1 MPSDV
6 IRGWTPLR
14 VKKTRQNKNLEPGSD
29 PIRTGLYAAGD
40 RYAAAA
46 MFRGFATYSFRTVPD
61 ASAST
66 SDTS

>member
-6 IRGWTPLR
+6 IRGWTPVR
-14 VKKTRQNKNLEPGSD
+14 VKKTRENKNLEPGSD
-29 PIRTGLYAAGD
+29 TIRTGLYAAGG
-40 RYAAAA
+40 RYAATA
-46 MFRGFATYSFRTVPD
+46 MFRGLATYSFKTVPD

>member
-6 IRGWTPLR
+6 IRGWKPVR
-14 VKKTRQNKNLEPGSD
+14 VKKTRQTKNLEPGSD
-29 PIRTGLYAAGD
+29 PIRTGLYAAGG

-46 MFRGFATYSFRTVPD
+46 MLRGFATYSFRTVPD